1 MLRRTVTASHAYL
14 DVCAMR
20 QQLTNRAVA
29 LQDSADAMADIPV
42 DTRSTLS
49 RQAKKGSAGKRV
61 SIKDFPKEWLPT
73 PPTGLP
79 SAGVG
84 KQGGAEKVK
93 P

>member
-1 MLRRTVTASHAYL
+1 MS
-14 DVCAMR
+14 
-20 QQLTNRAVA
+20 
-29 LQDSADAMADIPV
+29 DIPV

-61 SIKDFPKEWLPT
+61 TLADFPKEWLAT
-73 PPTGLP
+73 PQPGAGTGAGAGAP

-84 KQGGAEKVK
+84 KQGGAEKVE